1 MKLNFVP
8 EPLRLTINLIDR
20 HLDCKKVC
28 CNECSLW
35 VTLASGSCMKRHS
48 FPTLS
53 TSATSTGHH
62 RDERQGPAP
71 IVLALAFVSTS
82 SKPITTPKI
91 SLSSS
96 AAFILD
102 GLTLQAYRL
111 VHFELSQVLQQQLYC
126 KKEMILSVSRAMLR
140 ANVEL
145 FHHRAGGCRQEAFKR
160 KLWKRPKQ

>member
-1 MKLNFVP
+1 MLFGWLVKVSLKLNFVP

-20 HLDCKKVC
+20 HLDCKEVC

-62 RDERQGPAP
+62 RHERQGPAP
-71 IVLALAFVSTS
+71 IVLALAFFSTS

-91 SLSSS
+91 SPSSS

-102 GLTLQAYRL
+102 GLTLQAYSL
-111 VHFELSQVLQQQLYC
+111 VHFEQSQTAAAATLLQERDDSFCIPGHASSERRTLPSLPTPALC
-126 KKEMILSVSRAMLR
+126 
-140 ANVEL
+140 
-145 FHHRAGGCRQEAFKR
+145 
-160 KLWKRPKQ
+160 